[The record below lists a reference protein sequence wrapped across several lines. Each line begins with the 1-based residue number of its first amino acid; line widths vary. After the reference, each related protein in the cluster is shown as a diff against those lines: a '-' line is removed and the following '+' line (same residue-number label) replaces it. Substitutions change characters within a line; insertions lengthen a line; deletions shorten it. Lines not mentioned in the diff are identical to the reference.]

1 MQNGDSPLHIAAAM
15 GRRKLVKILLESPLL
30 EAELTNQQ
38 NETALNIAER
48 KNHQE
53 IATMIRHPPPVI
65 KNNPE
70 NNENISTETK
80 AEINVTIDSEESK
93 HHFNKKAFKKVK
105 KSALKQQNYPPG
117 QEPKWSPYGCHYYPD
132 MAEFPE
138 PQMDTLPH
146 EPLKAGEQ
154 YFLDLAGNIKKGPSG
169 HGSTCYCAPFIHRYL
184 TKFFI
189 KTSSKFFVK

>member
-53 IATMIRHPPPVI
+53 IATMIRHPPPVNN
-65 KNNPE
+65 KNTE
-70 NNENISTETK
+70 TETK
-80 AEINVTIDSEESK
+80 AEINVTIDSCESK
-93 HHFNKKAFKKVK
+93 NCVK
-105 KSALKQQNYPPG
+105 KKSKKSKHYPSG
-117 QEPKWSPYGCHYYPD
+117 TEPKWSPYGCHYYPD
-132 MAEFPE
+132 MTEFPE
-138 PQMDTLPH
+138 PQMDTLPD

-169 HGSTCYCAPFIHRYL
+169 HGSTCYCAPFIHR
-184 TKFFI
+184 
-189 KTSSKFFVK
+189 

>member
-1 MQNGDSPLHIAAAM
+1 M

-65 KNNPE
+65 KNNPD
-70 NNENISTETK
+70 NNENETK

-93 HHFNKKAFKKVK
+93 HFIKKCLDQKKCKKIK
-105 KSALKQQNYPPG
+105 KSLKNNYPPG

-132 MAEFPE
+132 MTDFPE
-138 PQMDTLPH
+138 PQMDTLPN

>member
-65 KNNPE
+65 KNNPD
-70 NNENISTETK
+70 NNENETK

-93 HHFNKKAFKKVK
+93 HFIKKC
-105 KSALKQQNYPPG
+105 L
-117 QEPKWSPYGCHYYPD
+117 E
-132 MAEFPE
+132 PE
-138 PQMDTLPH
+138 PS
-146 EPLKAGEQ
+146 KR
-154 YFLDLAGNIKKGPSG
+154 PS
-169 HGSTCYCAPFIHRYL
+169 A
-184 TKFFI
+184 
-189 KTSSKFFVK
+189 